1 MEYRA
6 DGFSDVMR
14 LYQSQTAQTGEM
26 WIPDYDLAEKYQYNG
41 LFSKIIDRP
50 AEEAL
55 KHGMEYNVSDADLK
69 DFLDD
74 ALDRLDWEEKA
85 VTAIRWARLFGGSI
99 IVMLLDDG
107 GGLEEPVNWQDVR
120 SVEELRVYERA
131 IVQPDPDTYRTGKA
145 EYFDVSST
153 YGGTFRVHRSR
164 CLVFKNGSLPEYG
177 AAQQYYYWGL
187 PEYIRIHKDLSRAL
201 KTHTNAANMIEKSV
215 QPVYKQRGLQSMLAG
230 PNGDEMELK
239 RLQVLDASRGMMN
252 TIAVDMEGEDYDFKT
267 FQMTGT
273 KEILESTCNLLSAVT
288 CIPQTILFGRSPAGE
303 NATGESD
310 LENYYNFV
318 EGIQKRMLKKNIRT
332 LIKAIV
338 QAGVYDGSIE
348 NPGNIKP
355 TFKPLWSLS
364 ETEKAT
370 VELTKAQRAQVAAQT
385 AQLYIDMQAI
395 QPEEVRQALA
405 KDEQVDVESILDNQT
420 ENPQEEGWAAL
431 LEGLRANDNPALEPT
446 GQPGRQG
453 GIMKSGAAEDVIA
466 EDVIAKD
473 VIAKDVIAEDVIAED
488 GGEGSGN
495 FNHEGRP
502 GKVGGSGEGGGSSSK
517 SESKEKPK
525 ESQRERSSNRKKEE
539 QNKQGEQPSQQQGTS
554 ENSQPKQAKG
564 SSERGQ
570 RESAPQPA
578 KSRKLPSDSM
588 PTKNYI
594 TSDGTLDVQKLQ
606 DDYQTFTQQMDAPC
620 QAYLQTMMQAV
631 EFKSAKLPESSPF
644 GYSPSKDAFYY
655 DISRKSFHDIDLSI
669 VITHELAHRIDNQ
682 FVNVA
687 ENEEFR
693 QKVSDSKQL
702 IDSDPERFQK
712 FCIENDEEGFLSD
725 ICSAVCEGDYEFE
738 YGHLPSSWKQEGVK
752 EREIF
757 ANYYS
762 LVAFKDNQK
771 LDFLKDNLPEIF
783 DCCDS
788 IKRKLHG
795 EEE

>member
-14 LYQSQTAQTGEM
+14 LYQSQTAQTGEV

-55 KHGMEYNVSDADLK
+55 KHGMEYNVSDADLRE
-69 DFLDD
+69 FLDD

-215 QPVYKQRGLQSMLAG
+215 QPVYKQKNLQSTLAAEG
-230 PNGDEMELK
+230 GDTAVLK
-239 RLQVLDASRGMMN
+239 RLNVIDQARGMLN
-252 TIAVDMEGEDYDFKT
+252 SIAVDMDGEDYDFKT
-267 FQMTGT
+267 FQMTGA

-466 EDVIAKD
+466 K
-473 VIAKDVIAEDVIAED
+473 D

-517 SESKEKPK
+517 QESKEKPK

-594 TSDGTLDVQKLQ
+594 TSDGRLDVQKLQ
-606 DDYQTFTQQMDAPC
+606 DDYQAFTQQMDVGC
-620 QAYLQTMMQAV
+620 RVYLTQAISSV
-631 EFKSAKLPESSPF
+631 EFEGRKLPDGSQF
-644 GYSPSKDAFYY
+644 GYSPSRDKIFY
-655 DISRKSFHDIDLSI
+655 DPSQPSFGDMDLSI
-669 VITHELAHRIDNQ
+669 VATHELAHRIDSQ
-682 FVNVA
+682 FINVA
-687 ENEEFR
+687 ENENFR
-693 QKVSDSKQL
+693 QNVAASKQL
-702 IDSDPERFQK
+702 IDTDPEKFQNYCRK
-712 FCIENDEEGFLSD
+712 NDEDGFLSD
-725 ICSAVCEGDYEFE
+725 ICSAICEGKYTFPQGHEKE
-738 YGHLPSSWKQEGVK
+738 YWKQHGNK
-752 EREIF
+752 EKEIF
-757 ANYYS
+757 ANCYS
-762 LVAFKDNQK
+762 LKAFKDTDK
-771 LDFLKDNLPEIF
+771 LNFLKENFSEVF
-783 DCCDS
+783 QSCTS
-788 IKRKLHG
+788 FIKELHG

>member
-26 WIPDYDLAEKYQYNG
+26 WIPDYDLAEKYQNNG

-55 KHGMEYNVSDADLK
+55 KHGMEYNVSDADLRE
-69 DFLDD
+69 FLDD

-215 QPVYKQRGLQSMLAG
+215 QPVYKQKNLQSTLAAEG
-230 PNGDEMELK
+230 GDTAVLK
-239 RLQVLDASRGMMN
+239 RLNVIDQARGMLN
-252 TIAVDMEGEDYDFKT
+252 SIAVDMDGEDYAFQT
-267 FQMTGT
+267 FQLSGT
-273 KEILESTCNLLSAVT
+273 QEILESTYNLLSAVT
-288 CIPQTILFGRSPAGE
+288 CIPQTILFGRSPSGE

-332 LIKAIV
+332 LLKAV
-338 QAGVYDGSIE
+338 TQAGVYDGSIE
-348 NPGNIKP
+348 DPGTIKP

-405 KDEQVDVESILDNQT
+405 KDEQVDVESILDNQP
-420 ENPQEEGWAAL
+420 ENPQDDGWAAL

-466 EDVIAKD
+466 EDVIAK
-473 VIAKDVIAEDVIAED
+473 D

-554 ENSQPKQAKG
+554 ENSQPKQAEG

>member
-55 KHGMEYNVSDADLK
+55 KHGMEYNVSDADLRE
-69 DFLDD
+69 FLDD

-453 GIMKSGAAEDVIA
+453 GIMKSGAADDVIA
-466 EDVIAKD
+466 EDVIAK
-473 VIAKDVIAEDVIAED
+473 D

-517 SESKEKPK
+517 QESKEKPK

-554 ENSQPKQAKG
+554 ENSQPKQAEG

>member
-1 MEYRA
+1 MEDFTKVTVRHYRFERCDMLEDIA
-6 DGFSDVMR
+6 Y
-14 LYQSQTAQTGEM
+14 LK
-26 WIPDYDLAEKYQYNG
+26 EKEIA
-41 LFSKIIDRP
+41 F
-50 AEEAL
+50 
-55 KHGMEYNVSDADLK
+55 
-69 DFLDD
+69 
-74 ALDRLDWEEKA
+74 
-85 VTAIRWARLFGGSI
+85 
-99 IVMLLDDG
+99 
-107 GGLEEPVNWQDVR
+107 WQV
-120 SVEELRVYERA
+120 L
-131 IVQPDPDTYRTGKA
+131 QPD
-145 EYFDVSST
+145 
-153 YGGTFRVHRSR
+153 
-164 CLVFKNGSLPEYG
+164 
-177 AAQQYYYWGL
+177 
-187 PEYIRIHKDLSRAL
+187 
-201 KTHTNAANMIEKSV
+201 
-215 QPVYKQRGLQSMLAG
+215 
-230 PNGDEMELK
+230 
-239 RLQVLDASRGMMN
+239 
-252 TIAVDMEGEDYDFKT
+252 
-267 FQMTGT
+267 
-273 KEILESTCNLLSAVT
+273 
-288 CIPQTILFGRSPAGE
+288 
-303 NATGESD
+303 
-310 LENYYNFV
+310 
-318 EGIQKRMLKKNIRT
+318 
-332 LIKAIV
+332 
-338 QAGVYDGSIE
+338 
-348 NPGNIKP
+348 
-355 TFKPLWSLS
+355 
-364 ETEKAT
+364 
-370 VELTKAQRAQVAAQT
+370 
-385 AQLYIDMQAI
+385 
-395 QPEEVRQALA
+395 EVRQALA
-405 KDEQVDVESILDNQT
+405 KDEQVDVESILDNQP
-420 ENPQEEGWAAL
+420 ENPQDDGWAAL
-431 LEGLRANDNPALEPT
+431 LEGLEVNDNPIPDTA

-453 GIMKSGAAEDVIA
+453 GIMKSEAAEDVIA
-466 EDVIAKD
+466 K
-473 VIAKDVIAEDVIAED
+473 DVIAED

-554 ENSQPKQAKG
+554 ENSQPKQAEG

-588 PTKNYI
+588 PTQNYI
-594 TSDGTLDVQKLQ
+594 TSDGRLDVQKLQ

-631 EFKSAKLPESSPF
+631 EFKSAKLSEDAPF

-655 DISRKSFHDIDLSI
+655 DTSRKSFHDIDLS
-669 VITHELAHRIDNQ
+669 VVTTHELAHRIDSH
-682 FVNVA
+682 FVNAA

>member
-14 LYQSQTAQTGEM
+14 MYQAQERYSSDV
-26 WIPDYDLAEKYQYNG
+26 WIPDYDLAEKYQNNG

-55 KHGMEYNVSDADLK
+55 KHGMEYNVSDADLRE
-69 DFLDD
+69 FLDD

-187 PEYIRIHKDLSRAL
+187 PEYIRIHKDLFRAL

-215 QPVYKQRGLQSMLAG
+215 QPVYKQRNLQSTLATPG
-230 PNGDEMELK
+230 GDDQVLR
-239 RLQVLDASRGMMN
+239 RLQVIDEARGMMN
-252 TIAVDMEGEDYDFKT
+252 SISVDMDGEDYDFKT
-267 FQMTGT
+267 FQMTGA

-348 NPGNIKP
+348 DPGSIKP
-355 TFKPLWSLS
+355 TFNPLWSLS
-364 ETEKAT
+364 ETERAT

-405 KDEQVDVESILDNQT
+405 QGGSLNIEDILDNQS
-420 ENPQEEGWAAL
+420 QDDGWEAL

-466 EDVIAKD
+466 ED
-473 VIAKDVIAEDVIAED
+473 

-502 GKVGGSGEGGGSSSK
+502 GKVGGSGEGGGSSSGQEPTK
-517 SESKEKPK
+517 KPEETKQGSSSEQKEK
-525 ESQRERSSNRKKEE
+525 

-554 ENSQPKQAKG
+554 ENSQPKQAEG

-578 KSRKLPSDSM
+578 ESRKLPSDSM

-594 TSDGTLDVQKLQ
+594 TPDGTLDVQKLQ
-606 DDYQTFTQQMDAPC
+606 DDYQAFTQQMDAPC

-631 EFKSAKLPESSPF
+631 EFKQGNLPKNTPF
-644 GYSPSKDAFYY
+644 GYSKSKDAFYY
-655 DISRKSFHDIDLSI
+655 DTTQPSFNDLDFSI
-669 VITHELAHRIDNQ
+669 VTTHELSHRIDKLFLNVENDTN
-682 FVNVA
+682 FV
-687 ENEEFR
+687 E
-693 QKVSDSKQL
+693 KVKGAKQT
-702 IDSDPERFQK
+702 IDSDPKKFQQ
-712 FCIENDEEGFLSD
+712 FCIDNDKEGFLSD
-725 ICSAVCEGDYEFE
+725 ICSAVSEGRYRFPQEHSEE
-738 YGHLPSSWKQEGVK
+738 YWKRKGIK
-752 EREIF
+752 ESEIF
-757 ANYYS
+757 ANFYS
-762 LVAFKDNQK
+762 LVAFKDTQK
-771 LDFLKDNLPEIF
+771 LDFLREKLPEVF
-783 DCCDS
+783 DSCNGYL
-788 IKRKLHG
+788 RQLHG
-795 EEE
+795 GEI

>member
-26 WIPDYDLAEKYQYNG
+26 WIPDYDLAEKYQNNG

-55 KHGMEYNVSDADLK
+55 KHGMEYNVSDADLRE
-69 DFLDD
+69 FLDD

-395 QPEEVRQALA
+395 QPDEVRQALA
-405 KDEQVDVESILDNQT
+405 KDEQVDVESILDNQP
-420 ENPQEEGWAAL
+420 ENPQDDGWAAL
-431 LEGLRANDNPALEPT
+431 LEGLEVNDNPIPDTA

-453 GIMKSGAAEDVIA
+453 GIMKSEAAEDVIA
-466 EDVIAKD
+466 K
-473 VIAKDVIAEDVIAED
+473 DVIAED

-631 EFKSAKLPESSPF
+631 EFKSAKLSEDAPF

-655 DISRKSFHDIDLSI
+655 DTSRKSFHDIDLSI

-687 ENEEFR
+687 ENENFR
-693 QKVSDSKQL
+693 QKVSSSKQL
-702 IDSDPERFQK
+702 IDNDPEKFQRFCQT
-712 FCIENDEEGFLSD
+712 DTEGFASD
-725 ICSAVCEGDYEFE
+725 ICSAVCEGNYWFA
-738 YGHLPSSWKQEGVK
+738 YGHSKQYWQKKGIK
-752 EREIF
+752 ESEIF

-762 LVAFKDNQK
+762 LLAFQDKQK
-771 LDFLKDNLPEIF
+771 LNFLQENLPDIYAE
-783 DCCDS
+783 CE
-788 IKRKLHG
+788 KVKKQLHG
-795 EEE
+795 END

>member
-14 LYQSQTAQTGEM
+14 LYQSQTAQTGEV

-55 KHGMEYNVSDADLK
+55 KHGMEYNVSDADLRE
-69 DFLDD
+69 FLDD

-215 QPVYKQRGLQSMLAG
+215 QPVYKQKNLQSTLAAEG
-230 PNGDEMELK
+230 GDTAVLK
-239 RLQVLDASRGMMN
+239 RLNVIDQARGMLN
-252 TIAVDMEGEDYDFKT
+252 SIAVDMDGEDYDFKT
-267 FQMTGT
+267 FQMTGA

-466 EDVIAKD
+466 K
-473 VIAKDVIAEDVIAED
+473 DVIAED
-488 GGEGSGN
+488 GGEDSGN

-517 SESKEKPK
+517 QESKEKPK

-554 ENSQPKQAKG
+554 ENNQPKQAEE

-578 KSRKLPSDSM
+578 ESRKLPSDSM

-687 ENEEFR
+687 ENENFR
-693 QKVSDSKQL
+693 QKVSSSKQL
-702 IDSDPERFQK
+702 IDNDPEKFQRFCQT
-712 FCIENDEEGFLSD
+712 DTEGFASD
-725 ICSAVCEGDYEFE
+725 ICSAVCEGNYWFA
-738 YGHLPSSWKQEGVK
+738 YGHSKQYWQKKGIK
-752 EREIF
+752 ESEIF

-762 LVAFKDNQK
+762 LLAFQDKQK
-771 LDFLKDNLPEIF
+771 LNFLQENLPDIYAE
-783 DCCDS
+783 CE
-788 IKRKLHG
+788 KVKKQLHG
-795 EEE
+795 END

>member
-6 DGFSDVMR
+6 DGFSDVVR
-14 LYQSQTAQTGEM
+14 LYQSQTVQTGEM

-215 QPVYKQRGLQSMLAG
+215 QPVYKQRGLQNLLAG
-230 PNGDEMELK
+230 PDGDEMELK
-239 RLQVLDASRGMMN
+239 RLQVLDASRGIMN

-348 NPGNIKP
+348 NPGSIKP
-355 TFKPLWSLS
+355 TFNPLWSLS

-395 QPEEVRQALA
+395 QPDEVRQALA
-405 KDEQVDVESILDNQT
+405 KDEQVDVESILDNQP
-420 ENPQEEGWAAL
+420 ENPQDDGWAAL

-453 GIMKSGAAEDVIA
+453 GIMKSEAA
-466 EDVIAKD
+466 
-473 VIAKDVIAEDVIAED
+473 DVIAEDVIAED

-502 GKVGGSGEGGGSSSK
+502 GKVGGSGEGGGSSSEQEPTK
-517 SESKEKPK
+517 KPEETKRGSSSEQKEK
-525 ESQRERSSNRKKEE
+525 

-554 ENSQPKQAKG
+554 ENSQPKQAEG

-570 RESAPQPA
+570 RESAPQPTE
-578 KSRKLPSDSM
+578 SRKLPSDSM

-594 TSDGTLDVQKLQ
+594 TSDGRLDVQKLQ

-631 EFKSAKLPESSPF
+631 EFKSAKLSEDAPF

-669 VITHELAHRIDNQ
+669 VTTHELAHRIDNQ

-687 ENEEFR
+687 ENENFR
-693 QKVSDSKQL
+693 QKVSSSKQL
-702 IDSDPERFQK
+702 IDNDPEKFQRFCQT
-712 FCIENDEEGFLSD
+712 DTEGFASD
-725 ICSAVCEGDYEFE
+725 ICSAVCEGNYWFA
-738 YGHLPSSWKQEGVK
+738 YGHSKQYWQKKGIK
-752 EREIF
+752 ESEIF

-762 LVAFKDNQK
+762 LLAFQDKQK
-771 LDFLKDNLPEIF
+771 LNFLQENLPDIYAE
-783 DCCDS
+783 CE
-788 IKRKLHG
+788 KVKKQLHG
-795 EEE
+795 END

>member
-26 WIPDYDLAEKYQYNG
+26 WIPDYDLAEKYQNNG

-55 KHGMEYNVSDADLK
+55 KHGMEYNVSDADLRE
-69 DFLDD
+69 FLDD

-348 NPGNIKP
+348 DPGTIKP

-364 ETEKAT
+364 EAEQAT
-370 VELTKAQRAQVAAQT
+370 VELTKAQRAQATAQT
-385 AQLYIDMQAI
+385 AQLYIDMQVL
-395 QPEEVRQALA
+395 QPDEVRRALSQ
-405 KDEQVDVESILDNQT
+405 DGSLNIEDILDNQP
-420 ENPQEEGWAAL
+420 EDEQDDGWAAL
-431 LEGLRANDNPALEPT
+431 LEGLEANDNPISDTA
-446 GQPGRQG
+446 GQPARQS
-453 GIMKSGAAEDVIA
+453 GIMNPET
-466 EDVIAKD
+466 AK
-473 VIAKDVIAEDVIAED
+473 D

-502 GKVGGSGEGGGSSSK
+502 GKVGGSGGGGSSSK
-517 SESKEKPK
+517 LSSK
-525 ESQRERSSNRKKEE
+525 SM
-539 QNKQGEQPSQQQGTS
+539 
-554 ENSQPKQAKG
+554 
-564 SSERGQ
+564 
-570 RESAPQPA
+570 PA
-578 KSRKLPSDSM
+578 KK
-588 PTKNYI
+588 YV
-594 TSDGTLDVQKLQ
+594 TSDGKMDVDTLRK
-606 DDYQTFTQQMDAPC
+606 DYDEFTQEMDEGC
-620 QAYLQTMMQAV
+620 RTYLKQSMDSV
-631 EFKSAKLPESSPF
+631 EFKSAKLTEDSPF
-644 GYSPSKDAFYY
+644 GYSPSRDAIYY
-655 DISRKSFHDIDLSI
+655 DTSQKSIQDIDLSI
-669 VITHELAHRIDNQ
+669 VTTHELAHRIDNQ

-687 ENEEFR
+687 ENEDFR
-693 QKVSDSKQL
+693 QKVSNSKKQ
-702 IDSDPERFQK
+702 IDADRKKFQQ
-712 FCIENDEEGFLSD
+712 FCKEDKEGFISD
-725 ICSAVCEGDYEFE
+725 ICSAISEGKYSFRYEHPEE
-738 YGHLPSSWKQEGVK
+738 YWKKEGNK
-752 EREIF
+752 EKEIF

-762 LVAFKDNQK
+762 LVAFRDIPK
-771 LDFLKDNLPEIF
+771 LDFLKKNLPEVYES
-783 DCCDS
+783 CEK
-788 IKRKLHG
+788 IKRQLQG
-795 EEE
+795 EDD

>member
-14 LYQSQTAQTGEM
+14 LYRSQTAQTGEV

-55 KHGMEYNVSDADLK
+55 KHGMEYNVSDADLRE
-69 DFLDD
+69 FLDD

-239 RLQVLDASRGMMN
+239 RLQVLDASRGIMN

-267 FQMTGT
+267 FQMTGA

-395 QPEEVRQALA
+395 QPDEVRQALA
-405 KDEQVDVESILDNQT
+405 KDEQVDVESILDNQP
-420 ENPQEEGWAAL
+420 ENPQDDGWAAL
-431 LEGLRANDNPALEPT
+431 LEGLEVNDNPIPDTT

-466 EDVIAKD
+466 EDVIAK
-473 VIAKDVIAEDVIAED
+473 DVIAED

-517 SESKEKPK
+517 QESKEKPK

-554 ENSQPKQAKG
+554 ENNQPKQAEE

-578 KSRKLPSDSM
+578 ESRKLPSDSM

-687 ENEEFR
+687 ENENFR
-693 QKVSDSKQL
+693 QKVSSSKQL
-702 IDSDPERFQK
+702 IDNDPEKFQRFCQT
-712 FCIENDEEGFLSD
+712 DTEGFASD
-725 ICSAVCEGDYEFE
+725 ICSAVCEGNYWFA
-738 YGHLPSSWKQEGVK
+738 YGHSKQYWQKKGIK
-752 EREIF
+752 ESEIF

-762 LVAFKDNQK
+762 LLAFQDKQK
-771 LDFLKDNLPEIF
+771 LNFLQENLPDIYAE
-783 DCCDS
+783 CE
-788 IKRKLHG
+788 KVKKQLHG
-795 EEE
+795 END

>member
-14 LYQSQTAQTGEM
+14 LYRSQTAQTGEV

-55 KHGMEYNVSDADLK
+55 KHGMEYNVSDADLRE
-69 DFLDD
+69 FLDD

-239 RLQVLDASRGMMN
+239 RLQVLDASRGIMN

-267 FQMTGT
+267 FQMTGA

-554 ENSQPKQAKG
+554 ENSQPKQAEE

-578 KSRKLPSDSM
+578 ESRKLPSDSM
-588 PTKNYI
+588 PTQNYI
-594 TSDGTLDVQKLQ
+594 TSDGRLDVQKLQ

-687 ENEEFR
+687 ENENFR
-693 QKVSDSKQL
+693 QKVSSSKQL
-702 IDSDPERFQK
+702 IDNDPEKFQRFCQT
-712 FCIENDEEGFLSD
+712 DTEGFASD
-725 ICSAVCEGDYEFE
+725 ICSAVCEGNYWFA
-738 YGHLPSSWKQEGVK
+738 YGHSKQYWQKKGIK
-752 EREIF
+752 E
-757 ANYYS
+757 
-762 LVAFKDNQK
+762 K
-771 LDFLKDNLPEIF
+771 
-783 DCCDS
+783 
-788 IKRKLHG
+788 
-795 EEE
+795 

>member
-14 LYQSQTAQTGEM
+14 LYRSQTAQTGEV

-55 KHGMEYNVSDADLK
+55 KHGMEYNVSDADLRE
-69 DFLDD
+69 FLDD

-239 RLQVLDASRGMMN
+239 RLQVLDASRGIMN

-267 FQMTGT
+267 FQMTGA

-554 ENSQPKQAKG
+554 ENNQPKQAEE

-578 KSRKLPSDSM
+578 ESRKLPSDSM
-588 PTKNYI
+588 PTQNYI
-594 TSDGTLDVQKLQ
+594 TSDGRLDVQKLQ

>member
-107 GGLEEPVNWQDVR
+107 GGLEEPVNWQDIR

-131 IVQPDPDTYRTGKA
+131 VVQPDPEVYRSGTA
-145 EYFDVSST
+145 EYFDISST

-164 CLVFKNGSLPEYG
+164 CLIFKNGSLPEYG

-395 QPEEVRQALA
+395 QPDEVRQALSQ
-405 KDEQVDVESILDNQT
+405 DGNLNIEDILDNQP
-420 ENPQEEGWAAL
+420 EDAQDDDWAAL
-431 LEGLRANDNPALEPT
+431 LEGLEVNDNPIPDTA

-453 GIMKSGAAEDVIA
+453 GIMKSEAAEDVIA
-466 EDVIAKD
+466 K
-473 VIAKDVIAEDVIAED
+473 DVIAED

-554 ENSQPKQAKG
+554 ENNQPKQAEE

-578 KSRKLPSDSM
+578 ESRKLPSDSM
-588 PTKNYI
+588 PTQNYI

-687 ENEEFR
+687 ENENFR
-693 QKVSDSKQL
+693 QKVSYSKRL
-702 IDSDPERFQK
+702 IDNDPEKFQRFCQT
-712 FCIENDEEGFLSD
+712 DTEGFASD
-725 ICSAVCEGDYEFE
+725 ICSAVCEGNYWFA
-738 YGHLPSSWKQEGVK
+738 YGHSKQYWQKKGIK
-752 EREIF
+752 ESEIF

-762 LVAFKDNQK
+762 LLAFQDKQK
-771 LDFLKDNLPEIF
+771 LNFLQENLPDIYAE
-783 DCCDS
+783 CE
-788 IKRKLHG
+788 KVKKQLHG
-795 EEE
+795 END

>member
-26 WIPDYDLAEKYQYNG
+26 WIPDYDLAEKYQNNG

-55 KHGMEYNVSDADLK
+55 KHGMEYNVSDADLRE
-69 DFLDD
+69 FLDD

-215 QPVYKQRGLQSMLAG
+215 QPVYKQRGLQNMLAG

-239 RLQVLDASRGMMN
+239 RLQVLDASRGIMN

-348 NPGNIKP
+348 NPGSIKP
-355 TFKPLWSLS
+355 TFNPLWSLS

-420 ENPQEEGWAAL
+420 ENPQEEGWEEL

-466 EDVIAKD
+466 K
-473 VIAKDVIAEDVIAED
+473 DVIAED

-554 ENSQPKQAKG
+554 ENNQPKQAEE

-578 KSRKLPSDSM
+578 ESRKLPSDSM
-588 PTKNYI
+588 PTQNYI
-594 TSDGTLDVQKLQ
+594 TSDGRLDVQKLQ

>member
-14 LYQSQTAQTGEM
+14 LYRSQTAQTGEV

-55 KHGMEYNVSDADLK
+55 KHGMEYNVSDADLRE
-69 DFLDD
+69 FLDD

-267 FQMTGT
+267 FQMTGA

-395 QPEEVRQALA
+395 QPDEVRQALA
-405 KDEQVDVESILDNQT
+405 KDEQVDVESILDNQP
-420 ENPQEEGWAAL
+420 ENPQDDGWAAL
-431 LEGLRANDNPALEPT
+431 LEGLEVNDNPIPDTA

-453 GIMKSGAAEDVIA
+453 GIMKSEAAEDVIA
-466 EDVIAKD
+466 EDG
-473 VIAKDVIAEDVIAED
+473 E
-488 GGEGSGN
+488 EGSGN

-554 ENSQPKQAKG
+554 ENNQPKQAEE

-570 RESAPQPA
+570 RESAPQPTE
-578 KSRKLPSDSM
+578 SRKLPSDSM

>member
-55 KHGMEYNVSDADLK
+55 KHGMEYNVSDADLRE
-69 DFLDD
+69 FLDD

-215 QPVYKQRGLQSMLAG
+215 QPVYKQKNLQSTLAAEG
-230 PNGDEMELK
+230 GDTAVLK
-239 RLQVLDASRGMMN
+239 RLNVIDQARGMLN
-252 TIAVDMEGEDYDFKT
+252 SIAVDMDGEDYDFKT
-267 FQMTGT
+267 FQMTGA

-431 LEGLRANDNPALEPT
+431 LEGLEVNDNPIPDTA
-446 GQPGRQG
+446 GQPGQQG
-453 GIMKSGAAEDVIA
+453 GIMKSEAAEDVIA
-466 EDVIAKD
+466 K
-473 VIAKDVIAEDVIAED
+473 DVIAED

-502 GKVGGSGEGGGSSSK
+502 GKVGGSGEGGGSSSEQEPTK
-517 SESKEKPK
+517 KPEETKRGSSSEQKEK
-525 ESQRERSSNRKKEE
+525 

-554 ENSQPKQAKG
+554 ENSQPKQAEG

-570 RESAPQPA
+570 RESAPQPTE
-578 KSRKLPSDSM
+578 SRKLPSDSM

-594 TSDGTLDVQKLQ
+594 TSDGRLDVQKLQ

-631 EFKSAKLPESSPF
+631 EFKSAKLSEDAPF

-655 DISRKSFHDIDLSI
+655 DTSRKSFHDIDLSI
-669 VITHELAHRIDNQ
+669 VTTHELAHRIDNQ

-687 ENEEFR
+687 ENENFR
-693 QKVSDSKQL
+693 QKVSSSKQL
-702 IDSDPERFQK
+702 IDNDPEKFQRFCQT
-712 FCIENDEEGFLSD
+712 DTEGFASD
-725 ICSAVCEGDYEFE
+725 ICSAVCEGNYWFA
-738 YGHLPSSWKQEGVK
+738 YGHSKQYWQKKGIK
-752 EREIF
+752 ESEIF

-762 LVAFKDNQK
+762 LLAFQDKQK
-771 LDFLKDNLPEIF
+771 LNFLQENLPDIYAE
-783 DCCDS
+783 CE
-788 IKRKLHG
+788 KVKKQLHG
-795 EEE
+795 END